1 MSEDQPTV
9 QLPAPGNDLIPGMV
23 TVVDEAAPT
32 TPPPIAAQPVSLAA
46 TPAQPSGFDLV
57 LRGYERHQVDR
68 YVYHLTV
75 LLEELRSRLG
85 DSSQREAVATAELAD
100 VRAELERGRPSFEA
114 LGERVSKMLTLAESE
129 AAQLR
134 ADAER
139 DAKALRHASER
150 EAAEIRTAAHRDAEE
165 LGAAARR
172 EVSDLTERRVVLLSD
187 IAGARDQRRV
197 DVLEDDLAGDDD
209 PGDVLAGRHLVHH
222 REQHLFH
229 DGAQAAGAGAAQD
242 GLVGDRLEG
251 VVGELQ
257 LDAVELEEPLVLA
270 DQGVLGLGEDPDQRR
285 GRGCARS

>member
-187 IAGARDQRRV
+187 IAGMRDA
-197 DVLEDDLAGDDD
+197 LN
-209 PGDVLAGRHLVHH
+209 DVLAGAT
-222 REQHLFH
+222 EQWPSLAPKEAP
-229 DGAQAAGAGAAQD
+229 DSGDNIEANIEANTVDVTKVGAN
-242 GLVGDRLEG
+242 V
-251 VVGELQ
+251 
-257 LDAVELEEPLVLA
+257 
-270 DQGVLGLGEDPDQRR
+270 DQGADMTETRPIDLTAPNSAPAGRAPRR
-285 GRGCARS
+285 